1 MHYGGDIKRIAI
13 DLCIDMPYSVGMHI
27 ARALWP
33 SSNGKI
39 YQSIYLRESFRQD
52 GKVKKRD
59 IANLTHCDP
68 AQIAAIELA
77 LKHRGD
83 LSVLGSLDRIQLQ
96 EGASVGA
103 VWSAAEVA
111 RRLGLGKALGP
122 DFAGQLALWQVVA
135 RLLDQ
140 GSRLSAVRLAQVHAA
155 CDVLGIR
162 RGFDEND
169 LYENLTW
176 LSQHQEQIEQR
187 LFAARRGL
195 RKPEL
200 FLYDVTSSYLEG
212 DDNALGAY
220 GYNRD
225 GKKGKKQIV
234 IGLLC
239 DEEGEP
245 VSTEVFRGNTQDTQT
260 FGSQVRKASQRF
272 GCQRVTFVGDRG
284 MIKSGQ
290 IEELSKAGFH
300 YITAITKP
308 QIEALLSGGVLQMAL
323 FDDQVCEIR
332 QESLRYVLRRN
343 PARAEEMAA
352 SRAAKQA
359 SVEVLLQERTQ
370 YLAQHAKAK
379 VSAAEKK
386 VRAKIARLKAG
397 AWLRMETEGRSLKL
411 IADEEARQEAARL
424 DGCYVL
430 KTDLPETAASK
441 QVVHDRYKDLTEV
454 EIAFRTSKTAHLELR
469 PIHVRTEEHTRGH
482 VLVVMLA
489 YLIRRAAQRAPRPG
503 VGGVEP
509 DGGRGAGAVGHA
521 VLDGGQ
527 GGGRRELPEDPG
539 AASCLGGPAQS
550 GLGSHARSTT
560 PSGDSCSHAPHAA
573 VATTTPLMPMV

>member
-1 MHYGGDIKRIAI
+1 MYNSGQIKKIAI
-13 DLCIDMPYSVGMHI
+13 DLSIRMPYSVGMHI

-83 LSVLGSLDRIQLQ
+83 LTVLGSLDRIQLQ

-103 VWSAAEVA
+103 VWTAAEVA
-111 RRLGLGKALGP
+111 RRLGLPKALGP
-122 DFAGQLALWQVVA
+122 DFAGQLALWQVIA

-140 GSRLSAVRLAQVHAA
+140 GSRLSAVRLAQAHAA

-176 LSQHQEQIEQR
+176 LSQHQEQIER
-187 LFAARRGL
+187 SLFAARRGL

-212 DDNALGAY
+212 EHNALGAY
-220 GYNRD
+220 GFNRD

-245 VSTEVFRGNTQDTQT
+245 VSTEVFRGNTQDTKT

-290 IEELSKAGFH
+290 IEELSQAGFH

-308 QIEALLSGGVLQMAL
+308 RIEALLSGGVLQMAL
-323 FDDQVCEIR
+323 FDDEVCQIQ
-332 QESLRYVLRRN
+332 QEGLRYVLRRN
-343 PARAEEMAA
+343 PVRAEEMAA

-359 SVEVLLQERTQ
+359 SVEVLVKERTQ

-379 VSAAEKK
+379 ASAAEKK

-411 IADEEARQEAARL
+411 VADEEARQEAGRL

-489 YLIRRAAQRAPRPG
+489 YLIRRELSRAWAGLNVTVEEGLAQLATLCSMEVKVEGGASCLRIPAPRPASAALLKAAS
-503 VGGVEP
+503 V
-509 DGGRGAGAVGHA
+509 R
-521 VLDGGQ
+521 
-527 GGGRRELPEDPG
+527 LPEVLPHL
-539 AASCLGGPAQS
+539 ATRVVTRHSL
-550 GLGSHARSTT
+550 
-560 PSGDSCSHAPHAA
+560 PSRRQLP
-573 VATTTPLMPMV
+573 